1 VTIDASVPPQPQSGS
16 PARGAPSRSTP
27 WGIVV
32 AAFLGGVVT
41 TAIVTTVV
49 MRGRDLHRATADSS
63 YKIDG
68 DKLVLAPNAVP
79 MKFETSPVE
88 LGAPLPRSP
97 VTARVTTVEA
107 RTGPSFAPLDGRVV
121 EVAVRIGDHV
131 KQGDRL
137 VMVRSGDLA
146 SMERELHA
154 AQLAIQTK
162 QALSDRMKLLVESRA
177 ASQNDLMVAQGELAE
192 AKLTAAAADAKLRS
206 LTVREAGETAF
217 WVLATRSGTVV
228 QIDAVPGKQVGPDKD
243 HPIATVADLDEVL
256 VVSDVPQ
263 SEASTLGVGMEVVVQ
278 PPANGEPLPGF
289 IESVSDMLDP
299 ERQTVPIRIRV
310 KNEGHRLRPHEFVKT
325 EFAPSKTDRLL
336 LVPAD
341 AVVSD
346 GSVSVVFV
354 EVAPGVLRRRNV
366 RLGRQT
372 KERTEILSGVAEGER
387 VVTRGALLLLNAIDI
402 KG

>member
-1 VTIDASVPPQPQSGS
+1 MTIASSVPWGS
-16 PARGAPSRSTP
+16 
-27 WGIVV
+27 VV
-32 AAFLGGVVT
+32 GAFLGGVAT
-41 TAIVTTVV
+41 TAIVAVLIVRGSAVYHASAGTDGAFKVEGDSLV
-49 MRGRDLHRATADSS
+49 M
-63 YKIDG
+63 K
-68 DKLVLAPNAVP
+68 PNAVP
-79 MKFETSPVE
+79 MKFETAMVE
-88 LGAPLPRSP
+88 LGTPLPRAP
-97 VTARVTTVEA
+97 VTARVATVEA

-121 EVAVRIGDHV
+121 EVAVHIGDHV

-146 SMERELHA
+146 AMERELHA

-162 QALSDRMKLLVESRA
+162 QALADRMKLLVESRA

-192 AKLTAAAADAKLRS
+192 AKLTAAAAAAKLRS
-206 LTVREAGETAF
+206 LTVRQAGENEF

-228 QIDAVPGKQVGPDKD
+228 QLDAVPGKQVGPDKD

-256 VVSDVPQ
+256 VVSDVAQ
-263 SEASTLGVGMEVVVQ
+263 NEAATLGVGMEVSVQ
-278 PPANGEPLPGF
+278 PPAHGDPIPGT

-310 KNEGHRLRPHEFVKT
+310 KNDGHRLRPGEFVKA
-325 EFAPSKTDRLL
+325 EFAPSKTDRVL
-336 LVPAD
+336 LVPAE

-354 EVAPGVLRRRNV
+354 ELTPGVLRRRNV

-372 KERTEILSGVAEGER
+372 KERTEILSGVVEGER
-387 VVTRGALLLLNAIDI
+387 VVTRGALLLLNAIDV